1 MSIISTKY
9 LLQDAQEKGYAVPAF
24 NIHNAETI
32 QAILEVCREMKS
44 PVILAGTPG
53 TFKHIALEEIY
64 ALCSAYST
72 SFDIPLALHLD
83 HHESLDDIRHKVN
96 AGVRSAMIDGSHFP
110 FEENVKLVKSVVDF
124 CHSRDCSVE
133 AELGRLGGVEDDMSV
148 DAENAFLTDPQEAK
162 RFVELTG
169 VDSLAVAIGTA
180 HGLYTKKPKIDF
192 QRLAEIREVVDIP
205 LVLHGASDVPDEY
218 VRRTIE
224 LGVCKVNIA
233 TELKIAFA
241 AAVKKWF
248 IENPDGNDPRYY
260 MRVGMNAMKEVV
272 RSKITLCNSY
282 GKLLPALQY

>member
-224 LGVCKVNIA
+224 LGVCKVNVA

-282 GKLLPALQY
+282 GKL